1 LTQSRNYVVL
11 FHPPES
17 DKKKLTAEE
26 EEMQMELGG
35 DYDDADDVFSEEVDK
50 FDDVR
55 FDFSTISYDN
65 YIPGG
70 NDIRSFLN
78 EDDEQVDGGREH
90 VLTNDDQQEMDAAIT
105 YHGSDENYG
114 YRLVS
119 VSSSSRRQLS
129 LFPH

>member
-1 LTQSRNYVVL
+1 VVL
-11 FHPPES
+11 FHAPES

-26 EEMQMELGG
+26 EEMQMELG
-35 DYDDADDVFSEEVDK
+35 DFDEDDEEEVVSEEVDK

-78 EDDEQVDGGREH
+78 EDNEQIDGGGDQFMSNE
-90 VLTNDDQQEMDAAIT
+90 DQQEMDAAISS
-105 YHGSDENYG
+105 HGADGNYG

-119 VSSSSRRQLS
+119 S
-129 LFPH
+129 LNMILVFSLLDIYDT